1 MSFDLAGIRVEDLD
15 LRLQLSPTPVTPLSQ
30 ANTVKNLMNR
40 FWQTMVEKF
49 VMTGDDYSI
58 SDGKH
63 GTNISFSQKVHK
75 NLEFDWRCAVN
86 VKLMGKPN
94 YLELKKKKKKGKPN
108 STNAFHVGWFEMKM
122 ETEGWLAPH

>member
-1 MSFDLAGIRVEDLD
+1 
-15 LRLQLSPTPVTPLSQ
+15 
-30 ANTVKNLMNR
+30 
-40 FWQTMVEKF
+40 MVEKF
-49 VMTGDDYSI
+49 VMADDDYSI

-63 GTNISFSQKVHK
+63 GTNISFSQKVHN

-86 VKLMGKPN
+86 VKLM
-94 YLELKKKKKKGKPN
+94 GKPN